1 MGNAL
6 LHAPDMSHLYADR
19 RRGLGLLAALDDALL
34 VAFLADPRLLPDHR
48 SVLRLA
54 QCSRAAYIFC
64 SFDDIWRSRCIARFN
79 GTFGP
84 VFGLSWKNTFKS
96 ACVRLGHSL
105 PLPERSEVTET
116 TPACVSP
123 FFSDYLFCS
132 WRCAATPLDLLCRT
146 SAPENI
152 DRRSKLSVSDFIAE
166 YDAPGIPVILTDVV
180 PQWPAFTKWSMQY
193 LADSFP
199 DVVFRAESID
209 VPFSTYASYSARCCL
224 DGGSFEEAPIYL
236 FDKFFASR
244 TDLTQDYSVPEYFSQ
259 DYFKLLGAENRPDYR
274 WIIIGPPRSGS
285 TFHIDPNSTS
295 AWNAVIKGSKKWILF
310 PPDCI
315 PPGVFPSAD
324 GSEVTT
330 PISLAEW
337 FLNHYDEMKSWP
349 VQPIECIC
357 REGELLYVPRG
368 WWHCVMNIEE
378 TIAITQNF
386 VNDCNLEN
394 VLQFIRTKGDQVSGY
409 GSSESGC
416 IMANTLL
423 TRFTHALASSRIPKY
438 LSILDYE
445 QMKASVPTREIPSKQ
460 ETPLSAN
467 VDFAS
472 AVFPAI
478 CAGVS
483 FFLFSGLLIFM
494 ISYEAPRRNTTVV
507 TFLNCCYLVMMAANT
522 CFYSSE
528 SAYYGSKQTN
538 VVALTI
544 STFSLGLWQLFYILF
559 SFKRSAEV
567 LQRVS
572 PSYMLK
578 FFNAILPCLPIIL
591 LMPALVSIVS
601 VMCDSNISVSDLQ
614 KRNYLSLF
622 ACGILIG
629 NIDLY
634 FAYMFFK
641 YTNNLK
647 QSALEESNKSAD
659 IRNAPAQLAGKTLDV
674 IAIHGLI
681 SSSFIILV
689 LVSSS
694 VMVATF
700 FFLNQLEEIDV
711 IQRLLKCAI
720 YIGMLGSSV
729 TLVRLKVVL
738 VVLVFSS
745 PFASAE

>member
-1 MGNAL
+1 MTTTTTTPRAPKRQRQLPRAPHEPPRKRLAAPVRPLPLLRPHPLCVQPMGNAL

-116 TPACVSP
+116 TPACVGP

-460 ETPLSAN
+460 ETPLS
-467 VDFAS
+467 
-472 AVFPAI
+472 
-478 CAGVS
+478 
-483 FFLFSGLLIFM
+483 
-494 ISYEAPRRNTTVV
+494 
-507 TFLNCCYLVMMAANT
+507 
-522 CFYSSE
+522 
-528 SAYYGSKQTN
+528 
-538 VVALTI
+538 
-544 STFSLGLWQLFYILF
+544 
-559 SFKRSAEV
+559 
-567 LQRVS
+567 
-572 PSYMLK
+572 
-578 FFNAILPCLPIIL
+578 
-591 LMPALVSIVS
+591 
-601 VMCDSNISVSDLQ
+601 
-614 KRNYLSLF
+614 
-622 ACGILIG
+622 G

-711 IQRLLKCAI
+711 IQRLLKCTI

-729 TLVRLKVVL
+729 MLVHPALANHLIGLAEICQTSAGILEALVECTKLPDFVKLHVTSQPESDIVARLDKHFKPRMLERGGIENKDDVRLFFIGLVREVGLNGGLLANGEEDVTPGLNHLYADTLK
-738 VVLVFSS
+738 
-745 PFASAE
+745 